1 VRIHHLNCGSLCP
14 RGGKLFGG
22 AGGPLSPAPMCCHC
36 LLIEG
41 DDGLI
46 LVDSGL
52 GVEDVSEPRRLG
64 FLFNAMVR
72 PRLDVAETALRQV
85 ADLGFR
91 PSDVRHIVP
100 THLDLDHAGGICDFP
115 DAAVHV
121 FAAELRAAS
130 HRSSLSERSRYRKA
144 QLAAVK
150 KWDAVEEEGESWFG
164 FSAVRAIPG
173 TRDEV
178 LLVPL
183 PGHTRG
189 HCGVA
194 VRRAN
199 DWLLHCG
206 DAYFHHSEIEPD
218 GGVAPKGLRWFQ
230 SMVDVDGAERRANQA
245 RLRELA
251 RLGVGEVK
259 LICSHDLSDFFAMKS
274 GQREADAAPQTVSVA
289 RPDPQ
294 RDLRASR

>member
-41 DDGLI
+41 DDGLV

-52 GVEDVSEPRRLG
+52 GVEDVNEPRRLG
-64 FLFNAMVR
+64 FLFNTMVR

-100 THLDLDHAGGICDFP
+100 THLDLDHAGGLSDFP

-121 FAAELRAAS
+121 FNAELRAAS
-130 HRSSLSERSRYRKA
+130 HRSSLMERNRYRKV
-144 QLAAVK
+144 QIAAVK
-150 KWDAVEEEGESWFG
+150 TWAAVEEEGEFWFG

-178 LLVPL
+178 LLIRYPDIRA
-183 PGHTRG
+183 GIAASRSGARTIGCSIAATRISITPKSRPT
-189 HCGVA
+189 A
-194 VRRAN
+194 VRRQKVCAFSSR
-199 DWLLHCG
+199 WWSSMARR
-206 DAYFHHSEIEPD
+206 DAPI
-218 GGVAPKGLRWFQ
+218 
-230 SMVDVDGAERRANQA
+230 RRACASSQAPPQA
-245 RLRELA
+245 R
-251 RLGVGEVK
+251 
-259 LICSHDLSDFFAMKS
+259 
-274 GQREADAAPQTVSVA
+274 
-289 RPDPQ
+289 
-294 RDLRASR
+294 

>member
-1 VRIHHLNCGSLCP
+1 
-14 RGGKLFGG
+14 
-22 AGGPLSPAPMCCHC
+22 
-36 LLIEG
+36 
-41 DDGLI
+41 
-46 LVDSGL
+46 
-52 GVEDVSEPRRLG
+52 
-64 FLFNAMVR
+64 MVR

-100 THLDLDHAGGICDFP
+100 THLDLDHAGGIGDFP

-130 HRSSLSERSRYRKA
+130 HRSSLSERSRYRA
-144 QLAAVK
+144 VQIAEVK
-150 KWDAVEEEGESWFG
+150 KWAPVEEEGESWFG

-194 VRRAN
+194 IKRAGRLAAPLRRRLFPSLRSRGRWRRRAEG
-199 DWLLHCG
+199 LALVRV
-206 DAYFHHSEIEPD
+206 D
-218 GGVAPKGLRWFQ
+218 GGRRR
-230 SMVDVDGAERRANQA
+230 RRATRQSGA
-245 RLRELA
+245 LA
-251 RLGVGEVK
+251 RTRTPWARRSEAHLLARHGGFRRDEERGAGSSTRPCASSSASAGRRVARGGASQPSK
-259 LICSHDLSDFFAMKS
+259 ATLARRGDSRFPARFDP
-274 GQREADAAPQTVSVA
+274 RERSISPRSLCPAAP
-289 RPDPQ
+289 
-294 RDLRASR
+294 